1 MGDDFTKYTATDDHN
16 TSGNTYHVKLNQSQT
31 FFWLVFVVFVAVTT
45 TDPSLSESTSEAFA
59 FPLVGPFL
67 FLLGAAFDFSSD
79 SDEIAAAVL
88 LFGFAGCF
96 VYFLLTKW
104 RKEKLS

>member
-31 FFWLVFVVFVAVTT
+31 FFWLFFVFVAVTT

-104 RKEKLS
+104 RKKKLS